1 VFLFLDLPISR
12 DVVESCEARQCI
24 WSRVRLLF
32 NSDHRMAKP
41 KRSSR
46 QQSSSKVR
54 SSRQSAVVTSEL
66 PIISGKPE
74 AILWGLLIARWLT
87 PTEGTVQG
95 DTLWLTSL
103 TLAAAAGFCWWMSRV
118 SLERFR
124 FGKLDA
130 AVWLLCGSHILSS
143 LVVIMTEGNKRSA
156 TNMLWEWLG
165 IAVTF
170 SLLRQTITAESRA
183 RFLQT
188 AVVVVAALACYG
200 IWQPAFWYPSQLR
213 EYENLRAELTAVESS
228 SELSPQEQ
236 AKRRLELRA
245 EFVSRGIPLSGPSLQ
260 LFERRLRDS
269 KEPLGFFALTNTFAA
284 FMATSLVLLAGAML
298 RELLPKDAASRA
310 SPERNNRGLLC
321 ALGIALLLVAYCLLL
336 TKSRSAWGGTLVG
349 MATLV
354 LLLLATSNSGAAF
367 RKLIPIIAIGAVA
380 MMVIAGV
387 AIASGALDVEVLTEA
402 STSLFYRLEYWTST
416 WDVIQDNPVFGTGP
430 GNFRDHYLRFKLP
443 QSSEEISDPHQFIL
457 DVAANAGLVG
467 LIGLGAVFAVV
478 ASLAWPVCKSDRSAA
493 TSGSTVAASLPP
505 SEKTSA
511 RGAIGVA
518 TLIIFAGGWLFSGAL
533 EWNVLCVGILAI
545 VIDFLLVK
553 SLLRSSPDAN
563 RTPASLTIPPVALIA
578 SLVAVFVHLSAAG
591 GIAMP
596 AVIGLALV
604 LAAVLQVD
612 SDQERRPNGDHEKAP
627 EGNDAART
635 GTESYAATG
644 SYNTGLWLGV
654 ALASGLAA
662 VGCTTTAFSPV
673 MRSTSLFQLGDYE
686 AVTGQPIRRVVG
698 HYRDAAEADNL
709 SPEPHLRLSQFYLHQ
724 WKQTRDSTYF
734 EQSIEHAT
742 KARSLSPNSPQVAH
756 EIGYAWLVRASGD
769 ASGNASATAV
779 AELQHALE
787 MYPTQPT
794 WTAETVQAL
803 ELAGESSKA
812 AELARRALEL
822 EKINRA
828 AGHVDRYLADDLLI
842 EVKRLANQ

>member
-1 VFLFLDLPISR
+1 
-12 DVVESCEARQCI
+12 
-24 WSRVRLLF
+24 
-32 NSDHRMAKP
+32 MAKS

-46 QQSSSKVR
+46 QHSSSKTR
-54 SSRQSAVVTSEL
+54 NPRQSLASSTER
-66 PIISGKPE
+66 PATSGKPE

-87 PTEGTVQG
+87 PTEGTAQG

-124 FGKLDA
+124 FGKLDV
-130 AVWLLCGSHILSS
+130 AVWLLCGSHMLSS
-143 LVVIMTEGNKRSA
+143 LVVIMTEGNKRAA
-156 TNMLWEWLG
+156 TNMLWEWVG
-165 IAVTF
+165 VAVTF
-170 SLLRQTITAESRA
+170 SLIRQTITAESRA

-188 AVVVVAALACYG
+188 AMVVITALACYG
-200 IWQPAFWYPSQLR
+200 IWQPAFWYPSNLR
-213 EYENLRAELTAVESS
+213 DYENLRAELTSVESS

-236 AKRRLELRA
+236 TKRQLELRA
-245 EFVSRGIPLSGPSLQ
+245 QFVSRGIPLSGPALQ

-298 RELLPKDAASRA
+298 RELLPKDAASNSKPA
-310 SPERNNRGLLC
+310 ANNRGFVC

-349 MATLV
+349 IATLV
-354 LLLLATSNSGAAF
+354 FLLLATSKSGAAF

-380 MMVIAGV
+380 LTLVAGG

-402 STSLFYRLEYWTST
+402 STSLSYRLEYWTST
-416 WDVIQDNPVFGTGP
+416 WDVILDNPVFGTGP
-430 GNFRDHYLRFKLP
+430 GNFRDHYLRYKLP

-457 DVAANAGLVG
+457 DVAANAGLIGV
-467 LIGLGAVFAVV
+467 IGLGVFISVV
-478 ASLAWPVCKSDRSAA
+478 ASLTWRVCKSDRSPTTTASTIE
-493 TSGSTVAASLPP
+493 TSPLPP
-505 SEKTSA
+505 IRTST
-511 RGAIGVA
+511 RGAIGVG
-518 TLIIFAGGWLFSGAL
+518 TLIIFAGGWLFSGATD
-533 EWNVLCVGILAI
+533 WSVLCVGILAV

-553 SLLRSSPDAN
+553 SLRRPSADTN
-563 RTPASLTIPPVALIA
+563 RRPNSLTIPAVAVIA
-578 SLVAVFVHLSAAG
+578 SLVALFVHLSAAG

-604 LAAVLQVD
+604 LAAVLQID
-612 SDQERRPNGDHEKAP
+612 SDQERLPQGDH
-627 EGNDAART
+627 GNNSDGNVTAQAGIKSDAAPD
-635 GTESYAATG
+635 SN
-644 SYNTGLWLGV
+644 NTGMWLGV

-673 MRSTSLFQLGDYE
+673 IQSTSLFQLGDYE
-686 AVTGQPIRRVVG
+686 AVNGQPIRRVVS
-698 HYRDAAEADNL
+698 HYRDAAEADKL
-709 SPEPHLRLSQFYLHQ
+709 SPEPYIRLSQFYLHQ

-734 EQSIEHAT
+734 EQSIEHAE

-769 ASGNASATAV
+769 ASKNASATAV
-779 AELQHALE
+779 TELQLALK

-794 WTAETVQAL
+794 WTAETAQAL
-803 ELAGESSKA
+803 ELAGDLDKA
-812 AELARRALEL
+812 AELARRAIEL
-822 EKINRA
+822 DGINRE
-828 AGHVDRYLADDLLI
+828 AGHVDRYLVDDLLT
-842 EVKRLANQ
+842 EVKRLANQTQRKNLTID